1 VSGGGRR
8 LRRITDLT
16 QRTLRSVKARNRK
29 RREQGHVC
37 AKCGEPLTDANT
49 ELDHTTPYRIT
60 KTTNPHDMQALCR
73 PCNRKK
79 G

>member
-1 VSGGGRR
+1 MMAKRGLRR
-8 LRRITDLT
+8 LIDFT

-29 RREQGHVC
+29 RREQNHKC
-37 AKCGEPLTDANT
+37 ASCGDVLTNDNV
-49 ELDHTTPYRIT
+49 ELDHIVPYRIT

-73 PCNRKK
+73 TCNRKK